1 MSIKKTGKSITDQ
14 LRDFRA
20 ISRDL
25 PMFIG
30 TEAVRF
36 FKDTFNK
43 QGWTGD
49 SGIKKWKARNP
60 KAKRNKRRKILTNT
74 GALKRSI
81 RITQKTANSVTIG
94 TNLPY
99 AKVHNEGFRGVQYV
113 KPHKRTATIKMKW
126 KNSYTG
132 RNITLKDKGKRHNV
146 RAYSR
151 KLTIPQRQF
160 IGKSAIFER
169 RIIKQIELKVKRA
182 LDAKF

>member
-20 ISRDL
+20 VTRDL
-25 PMFIG
+25 PLFIG

-60 KAKRNKRRKILTNT
+60 KAKRNKGRKILTNT

-81 RITQKTANSVTIG
+81 RITQKTATSVTVG

-99 AKVHNEGFRGVQYV
+99 AQIHNEGG
-113 KPHKRTATIKMKW
+113 TIK
-126 KNSYTG
+126 
-132 RNITLKDKGKRHNV
+132 KDVTVKRH
-146 RAYSR
+146 SR
-151 KLTIPQRQF
+151 RMKKAFGKKLKQMVLAQVKEHMRKMNLTIPQRQF
-160 IGKSAIFER
+160 IGKSLFFEK
-169 RIIKQIELKVKRA
+169 RILKQLEYKIKKA